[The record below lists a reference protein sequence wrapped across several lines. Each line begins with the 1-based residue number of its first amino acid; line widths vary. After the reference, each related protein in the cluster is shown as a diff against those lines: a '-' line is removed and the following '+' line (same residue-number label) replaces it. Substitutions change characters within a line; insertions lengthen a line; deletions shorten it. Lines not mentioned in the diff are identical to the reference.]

1 MEVDEKE
8 REYRREQR
16 PSLGTERQAVR
27 REKSEM
33 NLTIG
38 KSQRQ
43 ESQISQPLELLI
55 NSCRLDIVRSLNF
68 REHLFPGVGT

>member
-43 ESQISQPLELLI
+43 ESEVSEISQPLELLI
-55 NSCRLDIVRSLNF
+55 NSCRLDWIL
-68 REHLFPGVGT
+68 LGA